1 MITDCKRVLPP
12 TKQEIANPYIDKVT
26 DNMSGHYGT
35 RGHFF
40 NLFLRLSVV
49 SVPKTNALANLE
61 PILSLPDPYQYSVNA
76 PKQAKLHF
84 HLPRL
89 GQANKELVATN
100 HTYY

>member
-1 MITDCKRVLPP
+1 VLPP

-40 NLFLRLSVV
+40 NLFLRLRAV
-49 SVPKTNALANLE
+49 SVPKTNAMADIEL
-61 PILSLPDPYQYSVNA
+61 ILSLQGPCQCSVNA
-76 PKQAKLHF
+76 PKQAKLYF

>member
-26 DNMSGHYGT
+26 DNMSGHYGIY
-35 RGHFF
+35 GHFF

>member
-1 MITDCKRVLPP
+1 MFVLSSWFAHNQLITGCKRVLPP

-49 SVPKTNALANLE
+49 STPKTNAVADLK
-61 PILSLPDPYQYSVNA
+61 PILSLPDPC
-76 PKQAKLHF
+76 
-84 HLPRL
+84 
-89 GQANKELVATN
+89 
-100 HTYY
+100 